1 MFPARMSP
9 HRNAPGRSARIRDAR
24 DRAPAAGADRG
35 TAGGSLVVRVLL
47 VTATAALSTL
57 AVWLVGSGASAS
69 ASEISADA
77 EEILASP
84 AGAIDGAEHIDGAE
98 DEAPGPIAAAVNG
111 LDEAAADAGA
121 TSGKAAPA
129 RSAPTVETASIGPET
144 PPDRGSGRTE
154 QAPTEQAPDELVGRP
169 VEHVLHQA
177 RPALEP
183 VARTGGVVGD
193 AVGSAVVESGA
204 VGSGA
209 VGGGAASDDPV
220 SAALTEIRGGD
231 VADFFSP
238 LWTEEGADLAPPGA
252 NPPASGQ
259 KAASWAEPARVG
271 TASTPPHGALH
282 GQPGRDQPRPDQRS
296 AKVVPTGEIPEN
308 SSDAR
313 ATPVD
318 PEAPVIDALGA
329 HPKAEHNTA
338 GAVTDGGSQAGF
350 AVGWYPV
357 ATPLD
362 GSSPSKRIPDE
373 DRVRSG
379 TSAPQPGTTPD

>member
-9 HRNAPGRSARIRDAR
+9 SRNAPGCSARVRDAR
-24 DRAPAAGADRG
+24 DRAPAAGADRA

-57 AVWLVGSGASAS
+57 AVWLVGSGAWAS
-69 ASEISADA
+69 ASEVSADA
-77 EEILASP
+77 EEILAPP
-84 AGAIDGAEHIDGAE
+84 AGPVDGAADIDGAE

-111 LDEAAADAGA
+111 LDEVAGTGA
-121 TSGKAAPA
+121 TSGKAAPG
-129 RSAPTVETASIGPET
+129 RSAPMVETASVGPET
-144 PPDRGSGRTE
+144 PPDRGSGLTG
-154 QAPTEQAPDELVGRP
+154 QVPTGQVPTEQAPDELVGRP

-183 VARTGGVVGD
+183 VARTAGAVGD
-193 AVGSAVVESGA
+193 AVGSDV

-220 SAALTEIRGGD
+220 SAAIPGIRGDD
-231 VADFFSP
+231 VANLLSP
-238 LWTEEGADLAPPGA
+238 LWIEEGAELAPPDA
-252 NPPASGQ
+252 NPPSSGE
-259 KAASWAEPARVG
+259 KAGPAAEPARVG
-271 TASTPPHGALH
+271 TASTPSHRVLH
-282 GQPGRDQPRPDQRS
+282 GQLRPEQRS
-296 AKVVPTGEIPEN
+296 AKVVPTGKTSGI
-308 SSDAR
+308 SRDAR
-313 ATPVD
+313 GIPAD
-318 PEAPVIDALGA
+318 PDAPVIDALDA
-329 HPKAEHNTA
+329 HPKAGHNAA

-357 ATPLD
+357 ATPLG